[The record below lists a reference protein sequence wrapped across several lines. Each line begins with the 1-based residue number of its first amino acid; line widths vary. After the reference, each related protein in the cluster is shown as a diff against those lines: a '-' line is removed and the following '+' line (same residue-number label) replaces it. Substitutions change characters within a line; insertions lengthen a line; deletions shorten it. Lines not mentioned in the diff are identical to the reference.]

1 MYRLQEWE
9 RRTGPALT
17 TLAVVAL
24 LALVLEAAWNLPAR
38 PIAMIDYAVWF
49 LFVADYVVRLRLA
62 TRRWEFV
69 RSHPLDLLAVMVP
82 AFRSLRL
89 IATVARVS
97 AVARRGSAEQVLA
110 RTVLIALTVVLAGAA
125 IGVEAERGTPG
136 ATITT
141 FGDGLWWALTT
152 VTTVGYGDRIPITAE
167 GRVVGGILM
176 ISGIAAM
183 GAVSAAITAR
193 LIRNSEVDDPD
204 ENTLRLQRV
213 ERELDRLVS
222 LLESERND
230 RR

>member
-1 MYRLQEWE
+1 MSRLQEWE
-9 RRTGPALT
+9 RRTGPTLT
-17 TLAVVAL
+17 ALAVTAL
-24 LALVLEAAWNLPAR
+24 LALVLEAAWNLAAG
-38 PIAMIDYAVWF
+38 PIAVIDYTVWV
-49 LFVADYVVRLRLA
+49 LFVADYAVRVRLA

-69 RSHPLDLLAVMVP
+69 RGHPLDLLAVIVP

-97 AVARRGSAEQVLA
+97 AVSRRGSAEQVIA

-125 IGVEAERGTPG
+125 IGVEAERAAPG

-152 VTTVGYGDRIPITAE
+152 VTTVGYGDRIPITPE

-176 ISGIAAM
+176 IVGIASM

-193 LIRNSEVDDPD
+193 LIRDSEIEDPD

-213 ERELDRLVS
+213 ERELARLVS
-222 LLESERND
+222 LLESKRHED
-230 RR
+230 R